1 MNAESIADLQRRAAK
16 HAALSDPTRL
26 AIVDMLS
33 FGDQT
38 PSELQ
43 HVLGLPSNLVAHH
56 LKVLEA
62 EGMVVRTRSEADQRR
77 NYVHLVPAT
86 LDGIHVGRPRAVSRV
101 VFVCSANSARSQL
114 AAALWSRASSIPTA
128 SAGTHPAARIASGAI
143 DTADRHGMALTTARP
158 RQLDDVL
165 QADDFIITVCDNAH
179 EELDSVGDLHWSV
192 PDPVKSG
199 SVDAFDTAFDELSR
213 RVAALAPH
221 LTPLDPI
228 GKRQ

>member
-1 MNAESIADLQRRAAK
+1 MNTELITDLQRRAAK

-26 AIVDMLS
+26 SIVDMLS

-43 HVLGLPSNLVAHH
+43 HVLELPSNLVAHH

-62 EGMVVRTRSEADQRR
+62 EGMVIRTRSEADQRR
-77 NYVHLVPAT
+77 NYVHLMRPT
-86 LDGIHVGRPRAVSRV
+86 LDGIYLGRPRAVSRV

-128 SAGTHPAARIASGAI
+128 SAGTHPAARVAPGAI
-143 DTADRHGMALTTARP
+143 DTADRHGMTLTAALP
-158 RQLDDVL
+158 RQLVDVL
-165 QADDFIITVCDNAH
+165 EADDFVITVCDNAH

-192 PDPVKSG
+192 PDPVKVG
-199 SVDAFDTAFDELSR
+199 SVDAFDAAFDELSK
-213 RVAALAPH
+213 RVTDLAPH
-221 LTPLDPI
+221 LTALNRI
-228 GKRQ
+228 G